1 MRQRELGETEG
12 VGWDSGSWVRQ
23 RELGGTGGVGRDRGR
38 WEGRRGHQWSAVHMV
53 ASRLG
58 CERAMVGTRYI
69 RSPLTLTTWTGL
81 ENTTLTL

>member
-1 MRQRELGETEG
+1 MRQGELGE
-12 VGWDSGSWVRQ
+12 
-23 RELGGTGGVGRDRGR
+23 TGGVGRDRER
-38 WEGRRGHQWSAVHMV
+38 WEGGRGHQWSAVQMV